1 MRRFE
6 YFLYENFN
14 ADLQASN
21 PDNPRLI
28 FGKDSD
34 FFLSE
39 IADHPTGTYQIS
51 NCTTYEKF
59 FVSQMIRIGI
69 LRFQNG
75 ALLFDC
81 PIFLAEDTATLQQK
95 VADSATA
102 LADILEGAVP
112 AIRDCC
118 SKIDNHF
125 CVEQNLYHILC
136 GMIFDG
142 LFFDFL
148 SEHRSLATS
157 RTHPSGLDYLVIIYE
172 KCDSLQKFSNQI
184 LCSYNRFA
192 NQHCSLQSFGDAQGN
207 RFDFYRFLRL
217 MEQKKLSKQYWPA
230 QILWQNSTPPLNK
243 EIFLSDVLS
252 FLQTGRCADNVL
264 KLLELFG
271 YVRNGSICVPI
282 YSPDHRP
289 YIMKIE
295 AIVEQCL
302 GEKMSKALSDLAVSL
317 QITTVSHGV
326 DPLEIANELYHILFG
341 SLNEELIKRKIVA
354 APPCFPGEGR
364 YQKCIEI
371 LA

>member
-1 MRRFE
+1 
-6 YFLYENFN
+6 
-14 ADLQASN
+14 
-21 PDNPRLI
+21 
-28 FGKDSD
+28 
-34 FFLSE
+34 
-39 IADHPTGTYQIS
+39 
-51 NCTTYEKF
+51 
-59 FVSQMIRIGI
+59 MIRIGI
-69 LRFQNG
+69 LRSQNG

-282 YSPDHRP
+282 YSP
-289 YIMKIE
+289 I
-295 AIVEQCL
+295 
-302 GEKMSKALSDLAVSL
+302 
-317 QITTVSHGV
+317 
-326 DPLEIANELYHILFG
+326 IAPIL
-341 SLNEELIKRKIVA
+341 
-354 APPCFPGEGR
+354 
-364 YQKCIEI
+364 
-371 LA
+371 

>member
-1 MRRFE
+1 MRRNKTCTVLNTFCTKI
-6 YFLYENFN
+6 FN

-39 IADHPTGTYQIS
+39 IADHPAGTYQIS
-51 NCTTYEKF
+51 DCTTYEKF

-69 LRFQNG
+69 LRSQNG

-81 PIFLAEDTATLQQK
+81 PIFLAEDADTLQQK
-95 VADSATA
+95 TADSAVA

-118 SKIDNHF
+118 AKIDNQF
-125 CVEQNLYHILC
+125 SVEQNLYHILC

-172 KCDSLQKFSNQI
+172 KCDSLQKFSDQI

-192 NQHCSLQSFGDAQGN
+192 NQRCSLQSFGDAQGN
-207 RFDFYRFLRL
+207 RFDFYRFFSSDGTGKTSRPIPACPNSMAKQRSPFKQRKNFCLTYSSSFRQVIATTMFL
-217 MEQKKLSKQYWPA
+217 NFWSYLGMYTMAQSASPSIGLSIA
-230 QILWQNSTPPLNK
+230 L
-243 EIFLSDVLS
+243 IF
-252 FLQTGRCADNVL
+252 
-264 KLLELFG
+264 
-271 YVRNGSICVPI
+271 
-282 YSPDHRP
+282 
-289 YIMKIE
+289 
-295 AIVEQCL
+295 
-302 GEKMSKALSDLAVSL
+302 
-317 QITTVSHGV
+317 
-326 DPLEIANELYHILFG
+326 
-341 SLNEELIKRKIVA
+341 
-354 APPCFPGEGR
+354 
-364 YQKCIEI
+364 
-371 LA
+371 